1 MNNRWKP
8 HFNERYY
15 SVGNGGVLEPGT
27 WMNDFV
33 DIALYKLGNCYA
45 TPEEAE
51 VNVDK
56 WVKWYNSKEEYDNK
70 KTCPFCG
77 ERAIMTGE
85 RVRLG
90 SYTTGC
96 MKLKVICTG
105 CGCSVSF
112 PGGTETTRVSF
123 EEATRNTVNKWN
135 NRF

>member
-1 MNNRWKP
+1 MNKRWKP

-27 WMNDFV
+27 WLNDFV
-33 DIALYKLGNCYA
+33 DIAMYKLGNCYA

-51 VNVDK
+51 ANMEK
-56 WVKWYNSKEEYDNK
+56 WTKWYSSDDWDGDK

-77 ERAIMTGE
+77 GRAVVYAD

-90 SYTTGC
+90 GYDTGC
-96 MKLKVICTG
+96 LKQKMICTG

-112 PGGTETTRVSF
+112 PGSMENPHTSLGD
-123 EEATRNTVNKWN
+123 AKKNTIDAWN
-135 NRF
+135 RRF